1 MTTTKKRAK
10 KPPVDLNRLPV
21 WTVTQASRWSYIPYR
36 TLLRMIRAGMVPVIR
51 CEPAR
56 PAASKRK
63 LLIPREPFL
72 RWLNTPSPAVGATT
86 GETAA

>member
-1 MTTTKKRAK
+1 MATKKRAK
-10 KPPVDLNRLPV
+10 KQPVNLDHLPV

-36 TLLRMIRAGMVPVIR
+36 TLLRMIRAGVVPVIR

-56 PAASKRK
+56 PKASKRK

-72 RWLNTPSPAVGATT
+72 RWLNSPSPAVMPAT